1 MQRTTTLRIAAAGF
15 LVLVLL
21 HLDFWRPQRP
31 RLLLGWLPEE
41 LAYRIAFI
49 VLAWIYILWICQ
61 WIWRE
66 EDAD

>member
-1 MQRTTTLRIAAAGF
+1 MSRPVALRIAAAGF

-21 HLDFWRPQRP
+21 HFDFWRPQSP